1 MIHQTFVRLRSFIP
15 QIVFLLAL
23 IGLIGFLQSPRF
35 VEDASLLAIPVTI
48 DFLLLMP
55 LGYLWLIWRTSIPK
69 FTVIP
74 VFVGALALAFFL
86 LPTQFHTP
94 LNWVHTWLLPVVE
107 LVVLSIVG
115 RKVYFLS
122 QQVKNQKKAGSLDM
136 YDIFRSACN
145 RVFPGRV
152 GSFLAMELATFYY
165 GFFTWRSPTPNHLQ
179 YTSYRKSGMIA
190 VLSMLI
196 GLVLIETFVLHILIA
211 QWSKGTA
218 IFLTLVS
225 IYTGLQIFGF
235 LKSIKRRTIELGD
248 NQLHLKLG
256 VLSEVSINYEEI
268 SDLSL
273 YKKDL
278 EEETDIV
285 EFSPLG
291 MLGGGHN
298 ILLHLDRTYDLQKL
312 YGFKKSFKALVF
324 WVDEPESFL
333 ENVRGRISQVKT
345 IEM

>member
-1 MIHQTFVRLRSFIP
+1 MVYQTLVRLRSFIP
-15 QIVFLLAL
+15 QIIFLFAL
-23 IGLIGFLQSPRF
+23 IGLIGFVQSPRF
-35 VEDASLLAIPVTI
+35 AEHASLLAIPVTI
-48 DFLLLMP
+48 DFLLLLP
-55 LGYLWLIWRTSIPK
+55 LGYLWMIWKTSIPK

-74 VFVGALALAFFL
+74 VFVVALALAFFL
-86 LPTQFHTP
+86 LPTQFHAP
-94 LNWVHTWLLPVVE
+94 LNWVQTWFLPVVE

-115 RKVYFLS
+115 RKIYTLS
-122 QQVKNQKKAGSLDM
+122 LQVKKQKKAGSLDM
-136 YDIFRSACN
+136 YDIFKSACN
-145 RVFPGRV
+145 RVFPGRI

-165 GFFTWRSPTPNHLQ
+165 VFFTWRSPALNHLQ
-179 YTSYRKSGMIA
+179 YTSYRKSGIIA

-218 IFLTLVS
+218 TFLTLVS
-225 IYTGLQIFGF
+225 IYTGLQVFGF

-256 VLSEVSINYEEI
+256 VLSEVSINYEDI
-268 SDLSL
+268 SDLLL

-278 EEETDIV
+278 EEVTDIV

-298 ILLHLDRTYDLQKL
+298 ILLNVNRAYDLQKL
-312 YGFKKSFKALVF
+312 YGFKKSFKGLVF
-324 WVDEPESFL
+324 WVDEPEGFL
-333 ENVRGRISQVKT
+333 ENVRERIGPTKT
-345 IEM
+345 IEK